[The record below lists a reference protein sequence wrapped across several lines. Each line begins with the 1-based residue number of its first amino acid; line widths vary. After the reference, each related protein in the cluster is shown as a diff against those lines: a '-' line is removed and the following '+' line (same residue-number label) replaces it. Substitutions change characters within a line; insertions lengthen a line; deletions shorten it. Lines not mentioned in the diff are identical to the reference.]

1 MCAPVCQS
9 RQLRCRRCSLGMRL
23 VYSIYKEIEKI
34 SCRFLEEMLSASMI
48 SEHHSG
54 FIQGQTC
61 WIHYPLKILVMLNV
75 NLGRFSHFR
84 SFRVQIL
91 LLHQVWH
98 MGKGQLVH
106 SLRRVTSDDQDTL
119 ISNNGLYL
127 SRQLILMISSSLPHK
142 SPNKSSIN

>member
-1 MCAPVCQS
+1 MCAPVCHS
-9 RQLRCRRCSLGMRL
+9 RQLRYRRCSLGMRL
-23 VYSIYKEIEKI
+23 VYSIYKEIKKI

-54 FIQGQTC
+54 LIQGQTC
-61 WIHYPLKILVMLNV
+61 WIHYPLKIFVMLNV
-75 NLGRFSHFR
+75 NLGRFRHFC

-91 LLHQVWH
+91 LSHQVWH
-98 MGKGQLVH
+98 MGKSQLVQ
-106 SLRRVTSDDQDTL
+106 SLRYVTSDDQDIL

-127 SRQLILMISSSLPHK
+127 SRQLILMISAPPPRK